1 MTLLASR
8 PEAETPRPGRF
19 SLEQKQAAAGCLLL
33 LLSWLTTEH
42 FLPWV
47 IWHSEA
53 LTFAGL
59 VAIALAGALAGR
71 ARVLP
76 IPVFVLVAL
85 VLPAVAALQWLAGSL
100 TYGGDVVVL
109 AFYGLLMAM
118 ALSLGALAARP
129 GSDRDRTVLPDALAW
144 TFVVGSA
151 LSVVI
156 SLLQVFELGMTSA
169 WVARMVE
176 LRRPGA
182 NFLQPN
188 QLATLHAWA
197 LAALGYLYQR
207 GRLSGRLAAILAAY
221 AAFGIAVTESRTGLL
236 ATILLALW
244 WNALRPRLAPQ
255 APRAAAWLLVVGL
268 LLVLLL
274 WPRLLNVAIV
284 LPEEAAVRVDG
295 EGLLRI
301 TLWREMLAASFAH
314 PWLGWGVLEVPEA
327 HNSVV
332 HLATVSNPL
341 TYSHNLV
348 LDLAVWAGWPLAAL
362 ATIVTGA
369 WLLRR
374 LREAG
379 SPADWFTLAV
389 VLALGLHSMLEYPF
403 AYAYF
408 LVPCLLLVGWMEGAR
423 ARPARAVLVPRR
435 VLAAGVAAWAA
446 VLLWSAIEYLRIEED
461 FRVVRFQ
468 ALRMGTP
475 PAGHEMP
482 EAILFTQ
489 LGELLSGSRITLRPG
504 MPEAELAA
512 LRRLALRH
520 PWVVT
525 QYRYLAALALN
536 GQIAEAERQ
545 IAVLRAQR
553 GKKTYEGTKHALLEM
568 AKTYPQLRQVHLP

>member
-1 MTLLASR
+1 MTELASR
-8 PEAETPRPGRF
+8 PEAETPRLGRF

-47 IWHSEA
+47 SWHSEA
-53 LTFAGL
+53 VAFAGL
-59 VAIALAGALAGR
+59 VAVALAGSLYGR
-71 ARVLP
+71 AQALP
-76 IPVFVLVAL
+76 VPLFALGAL
-85 VLPAVAALQWLAGSL
+85 VLPAVAALQWLTGAL
-100 TYGGDVVVL
+100 AYRGDVVVV

-118 ALSLGALAARP
+118 ALGLGALAARS
-129 GSDRDRTVLPDALAW
+129 GGGRAHDVLPDALAW
-144 TFVVGSA
+144 TFIVGSA
-151 LSVVI
+151 VSVVI
-156 SLLQVFELGMTSA
+156 SLLQVFELAMTSA

-197 LAALGYLYQR
+197 LAGIGYLYQR
-207 GRLSGRLAAILAAY
+207 GRLTGRLATILAAFV
-221 AAFGIAVTESRTGLL
+221 AFGIAVTESRTGLL
-236 ATILLALW
+236 AAILLALW
-244 WNALRPRLAPQ
+244 WNALRPRLAPK
-255 APRAAAWLLVVGL
+255 APRAAAWILVVGL
-268 LLVLLL
+268 LLVLLV
-274 WPRLLNVAIV
+274 WPRMLNVAIV

-301 TLWREMLAASFAH
+301 TLWREMLAASMTH
-314 PWLGWGVLEVPEA
+314 PWVGWGVLEVPEA

-332 HLATVSNPL
+332 HLSKVSNPL
-341 TYSHNLV
+341 TYSHNIV
-348 LDLAVWAGWPLAAL
+348 LDVAVWAGWPLAIVATFL
-362 ATIVTGA
+362 AST

-374 LREAG
+374 LREAA
-379 SPADWFTLAV
+379 SPGAWLAMAV

-408 LVPCLLLVGWMEGAR
+408 LVPCLLLVGWMEA
-423 ARPARAVLVPRR
+423 ARAVPPRSVAVPRR
-435 VLAAGVAAWAA
+435 AIAAGVAAWAA
-446 VLLWSAIEYLRIEED
+446 VLVWSAVEYLRIEED

-475 PAGHEMP
+475 PAGHVMP
-482 EAILFTQ
+482 EVVLMTQ

-504 MPEAELAA
+504 MPDTEIAV

-536 GQIAEAERQ
+536 GQIEEAERQ
-545 IAVLRAQR
+545 IAVLAAQR
-553 GKKTYEGTKHALLEM
+553 GKKTYEGAKHSLLEL
-568 AKTYPQLRQVHLP
+568 AKTYPQIRRVRLP